1 VHGNLYGRSLPKPNV
16 ADGSRFAFDEGAYGK
31 DRPRAG
37 EVKTV
42 KFWHGFEAFLAKNGL
57 KMAKKGP
64 KLASSC
70 Y

>member
-1 VHGNLYGRSLPKPNV
+1 
-16 ADGSRFAFDEGAYGK
+16 
-31 DRPRAG
+31 
-37 EVKTV
+37 VKTV